1 MADTF
6 ADTFDW
12 VTAKK
17 IEDSQI
23 ELSGELPAEEFA
35 VHYARALKKLQ
46 ETASLPG
53 FRKGHVPEDM
63 LEKTVG
69 QAAVLEEAA
78 ELALADL
85 YPRIVIA
92 KKLDAVGRPAIGITK
107 LAKGNPLGFKIT
119 TALMPEVELPDY
131 QKIAEKALQSFVHES
146 TDVTNDEFDEFV
158 KSLRMQYAKAEA
170 QDAHDPN
177 VVSPAQAPATETPL
191 PDLPAGEAGLTD
203 EFVKKLGAFESV
215 EDFKTK
221 ARAHMEEQ
229 KKQKLNEK
237 KRIAITDSIIEK
249 TNIALPPVFV
259 ESELEKIT
267 AQFKSD
273 IERMGMKLEDYL
285 KAIKKSVDDLRNEWR
300 EEAAKRAKLQLV
312 LNAISEKENIT
323 VPPEEVKREAEH
335 ILEHFQTADRE
346 RVHIYAQSVLRNEKT
361 LQFLEGEK
369 TGGE

>member
-131 QKIAEKALQSFVHES
+131 QTIAEKALQSFVHES

-170 QDAHDPN
+170 QDAYDPN
-177 VVSPAQAPATETPL
+177 AVSPAQAPATETSL
-191 PDLPAGEAGLTD
+191 PDLND

-259 ESELEKIT
+259 ESELEKMT

-335 ILEHFQTADRE
+335 ILEHFKDADRE
-346 RVHIYAQSVLRNEKT
+346 RVHIYAESVLRNEKT
-361 LQFLEGEK
+361 LQFLERQK
-369 TGGE
+369 

>member
-131 QKIAEKALQSFVHES
+131 QTIAEKALQSFVHES

-177 VVSPAQAPATETPL
+177 TAPDPQ
-191 PDLPAGEAGLTD
+191 
-203 EFVKKLGAFESV
+203 
-215 EDFKTK
+215 
-221 ARAHMEEQ
+221 AHMAEQ

-259 ESELEKIT
+259 ESELEKMT

-335 ILEHFQTADRE
+335 ILEHFKDADRE
-346 RVHIYAQSVLRNEKT
+346 RVHIYAESVLRNEKT
-361 LQFLEGEK
+361 LQFLERQK
-369 TGGE
+369 

>member
-131 QKIAEKALQSFVHES
+131 QTIAEKALQSFVHES

-177 VVSPAQAPATETPL
+177 TAPDPQAPATETSL
-191 PDLPAGEAGLTD
+191 PDLND
-203 EFVKKLGAFESV
+203 EFVKKLGTFESV

-237 KRIAITDSIIEK
+237 KRVAITDSIIEK
-249 TNIALPPVFV
+249 TSIALPPVFV
-259 ESELEKIT
+259 ESELEKMT

-335 ILEHFQTADRE
+335 ILEHFKDADRE
-346 RVHIYAQSVLRNEKT
+346 RVHIYAESVLRNEKT
-361 LQFLEGEK
+361 LQFLEGQK
-369 TGGE
+369 

>member
-170 QDAHDPN
+170 QDAYDPN
-177 VVSPAQAPATETPL
+177 AVSPAQAPAT
-191 PDLPAGEAGLTD
+191 
-203 EFVKKLGAFESV
+203 
-215 EDFKTK
+215 
-221 ARAHMEEQ
+221 
-229 KKQKLNEK
+229 
-237 KRIAITDSIIEK
+237 
-249 TNIALPPVFV
+249 
-259 ESELEKIT
+259 
-267 AQFKSD
+267 
-273 IERMGMKLEDYL
+273 
-285 KAIKKSVDDLRNEWR
+285 
-300 EEAAKRAKLQLV
+300 
-312 LNAISEKENIT
+312 ISEKSA
-323 VPPEEVKREAEH
+323 VP
-335 ILEHFQTADRE
+335 
-346 RVHIYAQSVLRNEKT
+346 
-361 LQFLEGEK
+361 G
-369 TGGE
+369 